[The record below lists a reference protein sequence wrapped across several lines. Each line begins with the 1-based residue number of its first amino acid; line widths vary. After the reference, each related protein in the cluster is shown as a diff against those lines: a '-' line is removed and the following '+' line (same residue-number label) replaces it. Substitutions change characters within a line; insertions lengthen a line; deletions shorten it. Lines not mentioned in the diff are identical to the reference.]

1 MGIKEINKFLIKN
14 VKEGIKERHL
24 SCYRNKIVAI
34 DVSIF
39 LYRILYQNKDRHIG
53 GFVNLISKLGKYAIQ
68 PIFVFDGKPP
78 KEKREVL
85 NGRKKNLEKIKNK
98 IVNFQV
104 KLDILNNMENG
115 DENVTENVVII
126 NGNDN
131 DSENKVDSEK
141 RESSDLSDS
150 IMSTSS
156 DDSIENISNMSNM
169 SNMSN
174 DDKNKVK
181 IDLEKKINKLNKKCI
196 KIKNTHINDLKE
208 FFDKLNIMYVHSN
221 NMEADKVCAN
231 LVKTNYAYA
240 CISNDMD
247 MLPFGCSRVLRDFNF
262 YNHSIVEYNLSKIE
276 SSLGL
281 SHEKFVDLCIMC
293 GCDYNDKIIGLK
305 PHTVYKYLKIYG
317 NLENMVNNI
326 EKINNF
332 EEKRVRIP
340 RRFDYE
346 SPRDIFISE
355 VDKTAYEICN
365 KNKNRC
371 YSRRNLGSIN
381 YQWRSKHKRSWSESS
396 INNTAKFTC
405 NGFGYKSLDSM
416 KNYLKNYLKVNL
428 DKCNEFNNNISSNSS
443 NRIIKISNSSNTSS
457 RNNSNSSSRNSSNT
471 SSRNSSS
478 GDDWIIIENKNK
490 TTDVFDKTEPK
501 PKLSPTYKE
510 IKTYLNNKCP
520 YMKNHEIH
528 HKLKW
533 IFPRNEIFSSG
544 R

>member
-1 MGIKEINKFLIKN
+1 M
-14 VKEGIKERHL
+14 
-24 SCYRNKIVAI
+24 
-34 DVSIF
+34 
-39 LYRILYQNKDRHIG
+39 
-53 GFVNLISKLGKYAIQ
+53 
-68 PIFVFDGKPP
+68 
-78 KEKREVL
+78 
-85 NGRKKNLEKIKNK
+85 
-98 IVNFQV
+98 
-104 KLDILNNMENG
+104 
-115 DENVTENVVII
+115 
-126 NGNDN
+126 
-131 DSENKVDSEK
+131 
-141 RESSDLSDS
+141 
-150 IMSTSS
+150 
-156 DDSIENISNMSNM
+156 
-169 SNMSN
+169 
-174 DDKNKVK
+174 K
-181 IDLEKKINKLNKKCI
+181 IDLENKIIKLNKKCI

-221 NMEADKVCAN
+221 NMEADKVCAS

-305 PHTVYKYLKIYG
+305 PHTIYKYLKMYG

-346 SPRDIFISE
+346 SARDIFISE
-355 VDKTAYEICN
+355 VDKTAYKICN
-365 KNKNRC
+365 KNENRC
-371 YSRRNLGSIN
+371 YGRRNGGNIN
-381 YQWRSKHKRSWSESS
+381 YQWRSNYRRSWSENS

-416 KNYLKNYLKVNL
+416 KNQLKINL
-428 DKCNEFNNNISSNSS
+428 EKCNEFNNNISSN
-443 NRIIKISNSSNTSS
+443 RIIRSNSSSS
-457 RNNSNSSSRNSSNT
+457 NSNSSSRNSSNS

-478 GDDWIIIENKNK
+478 EDDWIIIENKNK

-501 PKLSPTYKE
+501 PKLSPTYK
-510 IKTYLNNKCP
+510 
-520 YMKNHEIH
+520 
-528 HKLKW
+528 
-533 IFPRNEIFSSG
+533 
-544 R
+544 